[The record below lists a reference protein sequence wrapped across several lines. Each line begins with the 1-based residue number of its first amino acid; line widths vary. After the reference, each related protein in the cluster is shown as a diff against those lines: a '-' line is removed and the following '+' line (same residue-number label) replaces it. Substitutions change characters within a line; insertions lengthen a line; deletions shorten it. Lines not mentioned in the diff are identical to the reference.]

1 MAYKE
6 EEENTMI
13 DKFKDMYHEWNTQES
28 GSPDIKLAFQKD
40 VMEWQDEMKRES
52 LRLCDT
58 DVKQFMIEKN
68 LFRIPPVW
76 SQSRPLSLVMIWATW
91 LIENTIHVYGASSSL
106 RKCRIVHV
114 SATHS
119 EHNACAANLAKRTAE
134 SDSEQSMAFIVSY
147 DAMSCHEYRKCAMGI
162 ALPLHNGDQKH
173 VCTLFIA
180 DWYINFISLS
190 RIHRRQSQ
198 RNVEGIFNDCIACA
212 LCFGPDHGGL
222 TLDATERE
230 NRLAQCPFCNA
241 EHCQKCLE
249 DELHSCCIQCGKA
262 LIVSVDPF
270 GVIQIEPQE
279 AVLVYS
285 DSSLSFH

>member
-91 LIENTIHVYGASSSL
+91 FIENTI
-106 RKCRIVHV
+106 
-114 SATHS
+114 
-119 EHNACAANLAKRTAE
+119 
-134 SDSEQSMAFIVSY
+134 Q
-147 DAMSCHEYRKCAMGI
+147 MG
-162 ALPLHNGDQKH
+162 
-173 VCTLFIA
+173 
-180 DWYINFISLS
+180 
-190 RIHRRQSQ
+190 R
-198 RNVEGIFNDCIACA
+198 
-212 LCFGPDHGGL
+212 
-222 TLDATERE
+222 
-230 NRLAQCPFCNA
+230 
-241 EHCQKCLE
+241 
-249 DELHSCCIQCGKA
+249 
-262 LIVSVDPF
+262 
-270 GVIQIEPQE
+270 
-279 AVLVYS
+279 
-285 DSSLSFH
+285 